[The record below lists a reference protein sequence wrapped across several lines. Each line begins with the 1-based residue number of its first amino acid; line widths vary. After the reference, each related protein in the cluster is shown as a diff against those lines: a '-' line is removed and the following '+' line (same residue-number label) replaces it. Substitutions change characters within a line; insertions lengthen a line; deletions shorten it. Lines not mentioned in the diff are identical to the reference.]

1 MAYSVDRVA
10 RALKDFFNLTEEE
23 ARNAIVA
30 SGVANKKDELTQK
43 AFDEE
48 WGTIEHGEEKIT
60 QKGQQHIGVTVRKI
74 MAKLD

>member
-1 MAYSVDRVA
+1 MAYSVHRVA

-23 ARNAIVA
+23 ATKAIVA
-30 SGVANKKDELTQK
+30 SGVANEKDELTQK
-43 AFDEE
+43 ALDEG
-48 WGTIEHGEEKIT
+48 WGTKEHDKEKIT

>member
-30 SGVANKKDELTQK
+30 SGVANKKDDLTQK
-43 AFDEE
+43 AFEKG
-48 WGTIEHGEEKIT
+48 WGTKEHGKEKIT
-60 QKGQQHIGVTVRKI
+60 QKGQQHIGDIIK
-74 MAKLD
+74 KS